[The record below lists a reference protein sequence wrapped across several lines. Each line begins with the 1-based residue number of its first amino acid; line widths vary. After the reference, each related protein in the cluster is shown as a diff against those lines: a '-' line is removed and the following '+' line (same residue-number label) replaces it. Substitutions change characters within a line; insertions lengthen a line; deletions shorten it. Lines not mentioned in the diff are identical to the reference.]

1 MKRLLVILLVP
12 LLATACCMID
22 DDLSVCGVD
31 MVIDYKLQLYT
42 ELSVQLQTELVTE
55 AEKPVRDALEK
66 WLAPIFTDKAKDVD
80 LRFFTEQ
87 TDEIEHQ
94 IQEEIN
100 DNKSS
105 YTIYLPKENYTH
117 LAVANFN
124 DNGQLRLFGEEHSTT
139 MELRQIETGDI
150 PCSKTGIFTA
160 RLPMHVSDS
169 TTNFE
174 VHLYMVSCA
183 VALVIDPS
191 QCPDL
196 VSVFGS
202 VQGTADRF
210 MVRDSIF
217 IYDDRAPRIIM
228 ENLDIAK
235 SNTSARKLRAEEDN
249 STRLCLA
256 TVGMPSEDE
265 NQWSIRVVSTL
276 TNNRHTTTALTVET
290 PLKAGTLRIFK
301 CQMGKNGE
309 LVPDTGDADSQDLGA
324 TVELDWNDGGDFDI
338 EI

>member
-1 MKRLLVILLVP
+1 
-12 LLATACCMID
+12 MID
-22 DDLSVCGVD
+22 DDMSVCGVD
-31 MVIDYKLQLYT
+31 MVINYKLQLYT
-42 ELSVQLQTELVTE
+42 ELSVQLQTELDAE

-66 WLAPIFTDKAKDVD
+66 WLEPIFTDKAKDVD
-80 LRFFTEQ
+80 LRFFSDAE
-87 TDEIEHQ
+87 DEIKHQ

-100 DNKSS
+100 DNKTS

-117 LAVANFN
+117 LAVANFK
-124 DNGQLRLFGEEHSTT
+124 DNGQLRLFGGEHSTT

-150 PCSKTGIFTA
+150 PCSKTGVFTA
-160 RLPMHVSDS
+160 RLPMNVNDS

-196 VSVFGS
+196 VDIEGS
-202 VQGTADRF
+202 VQGTADKF
-210 MVRDSIF
+210 IIRDSVF
-217 IYDDRAPRIIM
+217 VYDDRAPRILM
-228 ENLDIAK
+228 ENITIEK
-235 SNTSARKLRAEEDN
+235 SNTQARKLRAEEENTD
-249 STRLCLA
+249 RLCLA

-276 TNNRHTTTALTVET
+276 TNNRHTTTSLLVET

-301 CQMGKNGE
+301 CQMKSNGE
-309 LVPDTGDADSQDLGA
+309 LVPDTGDADSQDVGA
-324 TVELDWNDGGDFDI
+324 IVDLDWQEGGDQEI
-338 EI
+338 EL